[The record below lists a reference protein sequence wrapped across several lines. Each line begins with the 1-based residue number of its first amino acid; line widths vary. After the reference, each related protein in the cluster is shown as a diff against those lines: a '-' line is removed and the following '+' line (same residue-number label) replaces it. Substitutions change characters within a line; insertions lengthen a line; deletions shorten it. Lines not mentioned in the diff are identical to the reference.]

1 MFTLGEAQDRS
12 GCALRG
18 LGGESR
24 QSQQDQGD
32 DQQDEVE
39 AAPSHLRSPE

>member
-12 GCALRG
+12 GCALGG